1 MGNCFKFPIQIIEY
15 DKRIAHM
22 TDINTALLYA
32 ELKAEYDACKYFKT
46 LDELGGFETSTE
58 YIQDQTG
65 LSYYQQK
72 KALDNLQKLKLI
84 TATLSGIPPKKHI
97 KFNESEET
105 I

>member
-1 MGNCFKFPIQIIEY
+1 MGNCFKFPIQIIKY

-22 TDINTALLYA
+22 TDINTALMFA
-32 ELKAEYDACKYFKT
+32 ELEAEYDTHKHFGT

-97 KFNESEET
+97 KFNESEGT
-105 I
+105 K